1 MEPLTTSQEPRELTA
16 DTILELLAN
25 RRRRY
30 LLYALRE
37 YDEPIELSK
46 LAEQVAGWEHDVP
59 PDEVAKNEYKS
70 VYVSS
75 VQCHVPKLADSG
87 VVDHDESN
95 HTVVLSDNFEQLQPY
110 LQLVMLDEPQNST
123 LHTALQNSSSD
134 GLIRQ
139 IRENVARLKP

>member
-1 MEPLTTSQEPRELTA
+1 MDALTSSQGEQELSA

-30 LLYALRE
+30 LLYALRGQE
-37 YDEPIELSK
+37 HPIELST

-75 VQCHVPKLADSG
+75 VQCHVPKLADAG
-87 VVDHDESN
+87 VVDHDEEN
-95 HTVVLSDNFEQLQPY
+95 HTVVLASNFTQLEPY
-110 LQLVMLDEPQNST
+110 LRIVIKDEPENSM
-123 LHTALQNSSSD
+123 LHAALEQGSGE
-134 GLIRQ
+134 GLLGQ
-139 IRENVARLKP
+139 IRENVARLKH

>member
-1 MEPLTTSQEPRELTA
+1 MEALSSSEENGDGQLTA

-30 LLYALRE
+30 LLYALRGR
-37 YDEPIELSK
+37 DEPIELSK
-46 LAEQVAGWEHDVP
+46 LAEEVAGWEHDVH

-87 VVDHDESN
+87 IVDHDEDN
-95 HTVVLSDNFEQLQPY
+95 HTVVLSESFSQLEPY
-110 LQLVMLDEPQNST
+110 LQVVVKDEPENSR
-123 LHTALQNSSSD
+123 LSEALDLEQ
-134 GLIRQ
+134 GEGILRQ
-139 IRENVARLKP
+139 LRQRLA

>member
-1 MEPLTTSQEPRELTA
+1 MEALTASQEAQNLSA

-30 LLYALRE
+30 LLYALRGH
-37 YDEPIELSK
+37 DEPIELST

-75 VQCHVPKLADSG
+75 VQCHVPKLADAG
-87 VVDHDESN
+87 VVDHDEEN
-95 HTVVLSDNFEQLQPY
+95 HTVVLSENFEQLEPY
-110 LQLVMLDEPQNST
+110 LRVVVKDEPENST
-123 LHTALQNSSSD
+123 LHSALEAESD
-134 GLIRQ
+134 DGFLRQ
-139 IRENVARLKP
+139 IRENVARLKH

>member
-1 MEPLTTSQEPRELTA
+1 MEPLTTSQKPRELTA

-59 PDEVAKNEYKS
+59 PEDVAKNEYKS

-75 VQCHVPKLADSG
+75 VQCHVPKLADAG

-123 LHTALQNSSSD
+123 LHSALQSGSSD

>member
-1 MEPLTTSQEPRELTA
+1 MEALTSSQGAQELSA

-30 LLYALRE
+30 LLYALRGQ
-37 YDEPIELSK
+37 DGPIELST

-75 VQCHVPKLADSG
+75 VQCHVPKLADAG
-87 VVDHDESN
+87 VVDHNEDN
-95 HTVVLSDNFEQLQPY
+95 HTVILSSNFTQLEPY
-110 LQLVMLDEPQNST
+110 LRIVVKDEPENST
-123 LHTALQNSSSD
+123 LHAALQTESGD
-134 GLIRQ
+134 GLLGQ
-139 IRENVARLKP
+139 IRENVARLKH